1 MEEWSHKI
9 EKLLY
14 ENKRVRETLMIE
26 QTKGNP
32 LKGDEPLLSR
42 MHLWRTRKVAPWNGL
57 IFGES
62 MNTNTQKN
70 NHRYAECE

>member
-1 MEEWSHKI
+1 MLKDRALYGMEEWSHKI

-42 MHLWRTRKVAPWNGL
+42 MHL
-57 IFGES
+57 
-62 MNTNTQKN
+62 
-70 NHRYAECE
+70 